1 LESGEEYSEVSESST
16 GRFIRHADLIEIF
29 AWMVTHQATFRR
41 GYFDWFDGKGWL
53 HQGVPDGD
61 FLAAIVELM
70 GGDDE

>member
-1 LESGEEYSEVSESST
+1 MKEIDNGD
-16 GRFIRHADLIEIF
+16 FILHADIVRIF
-29 AWMVTHQATFRR
+29 SWMVTHQATFRR

-61 FLAAIVELM
+61 FLGAIVELM